1 MMKISLL
8 TILLITG
15 VFAQEL
21 EVEGSLKVSGEIDAS
36 NQKITNVADPT
47 LSTDA
52 ATAYYVDERTAGK
65 GRIITLK
72 CPWHVSAGNQPGFDE
87 ISSCEP
93 PSCPDGWNDLV
104 TSNEVT
110 GGMTI
115 DNGQYVHVVGN
126 SIRYCME
133 DEE

>member
-21 EVEGSLKVSGEIDAS
+21 EVEGSLKVTGEIDAS

-65 GRIITLK
+65 GRIITLE
-72 CPWHVSAGNQPGFDE
+72 CPWLSVCSNGLECLPSIG
-87 ISSCEP
+87 SCEP
-93 PSCPDGWNDLV
+93 PTCPAGWSELAISNKIANINYAEGGV
-104 TSNEVT
+104 TQAS
-110 GGMTI
+110 
-115 DNGQYVHVVGN
+115 GN

>member
-72 CPWHVSAGNQPGFDE
+72 CPWHITGNSYATTPIDG
-87 ISSCEP
+87 SCEP
-93 PSCPDGWNDLV
+93 LSCPEGWNELAIF
-104 TSNEVT
+104 NEVT
-110 GGMTI
+110 SGFHTSSG
-115 DNGQYVHVVGN
+115 DYVHVLGN
-126 SIRYCME
+126 SVHYCI
-133 DEE
+133 EEEE

>member
-1 MMKISLL
+1 MSLSLL
-8 TILLITG
+8 
-15 VFAQEL
+15 FAGEM
-21 EVEGSLKVSGEIDAS
+21 EVDGDLKVTGNIDAS
-36 NQKITNVADPT
+36 NQKITNVAEPT

-65 GRIITLK
+65 GRIIILK
-72 CPWHVSAGNQPGFDE
+72 CAWHISAGNQPTWNE

-93 PSCPDGWNDLV
+93 PLCPNGWNDLV

-110 GGMTI
+110 GVMGM

-126 SIRYCME
+126 SVRYCIEQEE
-133 DEE
+133 D

>member
-65 GRIITLK
+65 GRIIALK
-72 CPWHVSAGNQPGFDE
+72 CAWHIFNGNGQENTE
-87 ISSCEP
+87 IGSCEP
-93 PSCPDGWNDLV
+93 SMCPDGWSDLA

-110 GGMTI
+110 AG
-115 DNGQYVHVVGN
+115 YGN
-126 SIRYCME
+126 V
-133 DEE
+133 

>member
-1 MMKISLL
+1 MK
-8 TILLITG
+8 TILFI
-15 VFAQEL
+15 FASFLLAGEMEL
-21 EVEGSLKVSGEIDAS
+21 DGNLKVTGNIDA
-36 NQKITNVADPT
+36 NGNPITNVGAPL

-52 ATAYYVDERTAGK
+52 ANAGYVLNATVGK

-72 CPWHVSAGNQPGFDE
+72 CPWHISSGNNPGWDQ
-87 ISSCEP
+87 IGSCEP

-133 DEE
+133 QEAK